1 MTIPFL
7 GQVVFWHW
15 WALAVILLII
25 ETLAP
30 GAFFMWM
37 GVSAGIVGA
46 LLAFFPGMGWQLQ
59 VFIFAVFSVATIV
72 GWRSYLRRNPT
83 ETDEPLLNRRGSQ
96 YVGRTFELT
105 EEMKLGR
112 GKINVD
118 DTSWRAVCDDETDLP
133 AGSRVK
139 VIAIDG
145 TILKVEPA

>member
-15 WALAVILLII
+15 WALAILLLIV

-46 LLAFFPGMGWQLQ
+46 ILAFFPGMGWQLQ
-59 VFIFAVFSVATIV
+59 IFIFAFFSIATIV
-72 GWRSYLRRNPT
+72 GWRYYLQKNPT
-83 ETDEPLLNRRGSQ
+83 ETDEPLLNRRGAQ

-118 DTSWRAVCDDETDLP
+118 DTTWRAVCDDETDLP
-133 AGSRVK
+133 VGSRVK

>member
-46 LLAFFPGMGWQLQ
+46 LLAFFPSMGWQLQ